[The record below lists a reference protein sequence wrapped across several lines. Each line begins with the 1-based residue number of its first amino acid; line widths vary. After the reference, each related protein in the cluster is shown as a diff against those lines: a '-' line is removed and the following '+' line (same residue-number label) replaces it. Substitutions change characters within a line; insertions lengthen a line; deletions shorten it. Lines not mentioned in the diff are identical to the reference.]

1 MAESKTT
8 KKYIEAVGRRKE
20 SVARV
25 RITPASKTSYVVNDK
40 ALNEYCTVDY
50 LIKNIEDAINNSG
63 TTEKFSV
70 SVKVNGG
77 GISSQSDAIRLGIA
91 RAIIKNEPEMRAA
104 LKKIGFLKRDARVKE
119 RRKFGLKKA
128 RKAPAWSKR

>member
-1 MAESKTT
+1 MAEAKTT

-25 RITPASKTSYVVNDK
+25 RLTPASKTSYTINDK
-40 ALNEYCTVDY
+40 ALNEYFTVGY
-50 LIKNIEDAINNSG
+50 LIKNIENAINNSE
-63 TTEKFSV
+63 TKEKFNV

-91 RAIIKNEPEMRAA
+91 RAVIKNEPELRGVV
-104 LKKIGFLKRDARVKE
+104 KKLGYLKRDARIKE

-128 RKAPAWSKR
+128 RKSPAWSKR

>member
-1 MAESKTT
+1 MTVAKTT

-40 ALNEYCTVDY
+40 PLNEYCTVDY
-50 LIKNIEDAINNSG
+50 LIKNIEDAIINSG

-91 RAIIKNEPEMRAA
+91 RALIKNEPELRGVV
-104 LKKIGFLKRDARVKE
+104 KKLGYLKRDARVKE

>member
-1 MAESKTT
+1 MAEAKTT

-25 RITPASKTSYVVNDK
+25 RITPASKTSYVINDK

-63 TTEKFSV
+63 TTEKFAV

-91 RAIIKNEPEMRAA
+91 RAIIKNEPEMRGT